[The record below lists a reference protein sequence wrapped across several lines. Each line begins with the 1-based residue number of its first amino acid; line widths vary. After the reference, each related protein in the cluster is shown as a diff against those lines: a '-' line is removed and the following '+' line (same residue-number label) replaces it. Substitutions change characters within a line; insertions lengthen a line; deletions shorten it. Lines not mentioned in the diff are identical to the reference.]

1 MRDHVDLVL
10 AQWARERPDL
20 DLSDMAVGSRLFRLN
35 TLASRNAD
43 RAFRAHGLH
52 QGEFDL
58 LATLRRSGAPY
69 ALSPQ
74 QLIDAL
80 LLSSGAMTH
89 RIDRLQQAG
98 LIARTPH
105 PQDRRSVLVSLTAEG
120 LAVIDRVLPDY
131 LEELHTTL
139 AALSQAERRQLAA
152 LLKRVLAAH
161 DAQAPGGIS
170 P

>member
-1 MRDHVDLVL
+1 M
-10 AQWARERPDL
+10 
-20 DLSDMAVGSRLFRLN
+20 
-35 TLASRNAD
+35 
-43 RAFRAHGLH
+43 
-52 QGEFDL
+52 
-58 LATLRRSGAPY
+58 
-69 ALSPQ
+69 
-74 QLIDAL
+74 IDAL

>member
-69 ALSPQ
+69 ALSP
-74 QLIDAL
+74 
-80 LLSSGAMTH
+80 SN
-89 RIDRLQQAG
+89 
-98 LIARTPH
+98 
-105 PQDRRSVLVSLTAEG
+105 
-120 LAVIDRVLPDY
+120 
-131 LEELHTTL
+131 
-139 AALSQAERRQLAA
+139 
-152 LLKRVLAAH
+152 
-161 DAQAPGGIS
+161 
-170 P
+170 